1 MRLLQEGE
9 LYFNIYL
16 PWVIIPLG
24 VLKRVKELLPP
35 SRWSLLPPMIEERS
49 QCAAVNIP
57 NYGILVIG
65 GVGRNRLPLRS
76 TELLTRLSNEG
87 ESGEGEKWQWR
98 HFPPMN
104 YDHCGSPLS
113 VYFQGRVYIVGSGDK
128 VNEMEML
135 DVAAGGQWT
144 TLTFFRHPLTIQS
157 MATVGKKLFLLVSD
171 KPGFYS
177 IELKDDLKLPI
188 DEWRIWKLQS
198 FAKLMTVHFK

>member
-1 MRLLQEGE
+1 MVLIGGLEIQDDPFARRVDLIDLSTGQVSS
-9 LYFNIYL
+9 L
-16 PWVIIPLG
+16 PDMINVVHFSVG

-157 MATVGKKLFLLVSD
+157 MATVGKKLFLLV
-171 KPGFYS
+171 F
-177 IELKDDLKLPI
+177 
-188 DEWRIWKLQS
+188 
-198 FAKLMTVHFK
+198 